1 MTRIIL
7 LADLM
12 SMSFLLDYSVLRWQI
27 FIILSVLECWLM
39 DCVWDFLG
47 GFHTRLGLRRG
58 QCFDWWCP
66 ESVSVLC
73 CRLFLANSI
82 LVTAVVLLSISQGGW
97 FIVVE
102 SVTTRMEMRK
112 KIFTCVNGKSMVLML
127 PTASVEISSRIS
139 FNQVMARQ
147 STSIF
152 SLITSVILTLSGSC
166 RSLFHCQNDLYFLM
180 TGL

>member
-1 MTRIIL
+1 MMRIIL

-12 SMSFLLDYSVLRWQI
+12 PLSSLLDYIALCWQI

-39 DCVWDFLG
+39 DCVWDFFG
-47 GFHTRLGLRRG
+47 GFHTSLGLQRG

-73 CRLFLANSI
+73 CRLFLANSF

-112 KIFTCVNGKSMVLML
+112 EIFTWVNGKSMVLML
-127 PTASVEISSRIS
+127 PTVSVKLSSRIS
-139 FNQVMARQ
+139 LNQMMTRR
-147 STSIF
+147 STS
-152 SLITSVILTLSGSC
+152 
-166 RSLFHCQNDLYFLM
+166 QYFLFNNFCNS
-180 TGL
+180 